1 MSDAAIEYSDLRK
14 RRETRPNDQ
23 HAGIAPLRKERR

>member
-1 MSDAAIEYSDLRK
+1 MSDAAIEHLDVRK
-14 RRETRPNDQ
+14 RRETGLNDQ